1 MAGRNPLGWPPRDR
15 ARSACLSTDARRRT
29 RSADL
34 GACSRAR
41 CLSLRSWQHRS
52 VMHSI
57 TDRVGR
63 TSVPRHHAPGLL
75 RPDPADRLLVLAP
88 HPDDE
93 SLAIGGLLRLARAV
107 GASVRVIYLTSGENN
122 PWAQRACERRWR
134 IGFVERQRWG
144 RRREGETLAS
154 LARL

>member
-1 MAGRNPLGWPPRDR
+1 
-15 ARSACLSTDARRRT
+15 
-29 RSADL
+29 
-34 GACSRAR
+34 
-41 CLSLRSWQHRS
+41 
-52 VMHSI
+52 MHSI

-134 IGFVERQRWG
+134 VRRSSNLKRDDDSKKRHLALVFRDNRRG
-144 RRREGETLAS
+144 R
-154 LARL
+154 